1 MRNRNTLP
9 EINAGST
16 ADIAF
21 LLLIFFLVTT
31 TFPNERGIVR
41 KLPSPCPTG
50 DCSVPINERNLLR
63 IAINEKGEY
72 LLNEQLTA
80 ADSLET
86 TIMDFL
92 DNNGDGSCL
101 YCLGEGIATASEN
114 PKQAIIVIKSH
125 PYTKYDDYIQLQNTL
140 NKAYF
145 ELRERFAQNQFH
157 KSLGTLSTEEL
168 KQVKEA
174 YPLLLSEASLK

>member
-1 MRNRNTLP
+1 MRNRKTLP

-31 TFPNERGIVR
+31 TFPNERGILR
-41 KLPSPCPTG
+41 KLPSPCLSG

-63 IAINEKGEY
+63 IAINEKGDY
-72 LLNEQLTA
+72 LLNEKLTPP
-80 ADSLET
+80 DSLE
-86 TIMDFL
+86 ISVMNFL
-92 DNNGDGSCL
+92 DNNGDGSCG
-101 YCLGEGIATASEN
+101 YCSGNKNPMSSEN
-114 PKQAIIVIKSH
+114 PKHAILVIKSH
-125 PYTKYDDYIQLQNTL
+125 PNTRYDDYIQLQNML

-145 ELRERFAQNQFH
+145 DLRERYAQKTFR
-157 KSLGTLSTEEL
+157 KPMGKLSFEEI
-168 KQVKEA
+168 KEVKEA